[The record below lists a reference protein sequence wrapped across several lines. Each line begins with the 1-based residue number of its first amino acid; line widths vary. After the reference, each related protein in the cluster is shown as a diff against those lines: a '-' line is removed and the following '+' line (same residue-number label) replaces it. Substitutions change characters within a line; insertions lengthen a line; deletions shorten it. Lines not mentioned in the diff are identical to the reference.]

1 MNENEILSEFK
12 INEFLTLKLQ
22 DYKTII
28 YVKGQEFIQC
38 KHLLLN
44 IPINEISSFDEI
56 QSIDEASE
64 SLNDTEII
72 DAKIPPMVE
81 FWGHCSNLQ
90 VWAEYNYNT
99 QLLHS
104 NLAFPL
110 LKKLTE
116 SGDSKAA
123 NIFKFEILK
132 TFIKGNKTT
141 REFLVE
147 DGYLEHL
154 GEEEQRAPLPDNEI
168 SILEKLEK
176 DLQVK

>member
-110 LKKLTE
+110 LKKLT
-116 SGDSKAA
+116 
-123 NIFKFEILK
+123 
-132 TFIKGNKTT
+132 
-141 REFLVE
+141 
-147 DGYLEHL
+147 
-154 GEEEQRAPLPDNEI
+154 
-168 SILEKLEK
+168 
-176 DLQVK
+176 